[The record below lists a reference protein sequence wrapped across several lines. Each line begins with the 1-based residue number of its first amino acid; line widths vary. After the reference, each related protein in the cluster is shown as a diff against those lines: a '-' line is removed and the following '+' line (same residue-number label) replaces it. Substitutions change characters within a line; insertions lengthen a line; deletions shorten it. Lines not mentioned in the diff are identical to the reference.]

1 LVKNNFLSTGAD
13 RRKPAQTGAN
23 RRKPAQTG
31 ADRRKPAIFSHSQN
45 LGELGEFQNE
55 TSHFILETSEI
66 SF

>member
-31 ADRRKPAIFSHSQN
+31 ADRRKPAQT
-45 LGELGEFQNE
+45 GYFQYPRK
-55 TSHFILETSEI
+55 FLL
-66 SF
+66 